1 MKIWP
6 LLPAFTITDSIF
18 FCSTQANKVN
28 PQNFGH
34 KMFHFYNSNSLDHN
48 SLFQLFQMTI

>member
-34 KMFHFYNSNSLDHN
+34 KMFHFYNYNSLDHN